1 MRDPVRPP
9 LQPSRPLRHAACAA
23 LLGLLATGCPQ
34 MLIAQGAKMAAGIV
48 ADDRSI
54 AQQTADVGLKGQIEQ
69 ALLSASTS
77 LAASVN
83 VDVFIG
89 RVMLTGV
96 VPDSDARWTAVRTAR
111 SLAGEHEVYDDIEIG
126 TPGGLSSAAGDAVT
140 NKTLGVNLLAGE
152 GLASQSLLHRVV
164 NGTAFVMG
172 EVHSVGQIESVRS
185 IALQTPGVHQV
196 VTHIRLEAAN

>member
-1 MRDPVRPP
+1 MLDPVRSPFP
-9 LQPSRPLRHAACAA
+9 RSRSLWHAALAA
-23 LLGLLATGCPQ
+23 LLGLLASGCPA
-34 MLIAQGAKMAAGIV
+34 MLIAQGAKAAAGIV
-48 ADDRSI
+48 ADNRSI

-69 ALLSASTS
+69 ALLSQSTS

-96 VPDSDARWTAVRTAR
+96 VPDGESRWTAVRIAR
-111 SLAGEHEVYDDIEIG
+111 SIAGEHEVYDDIEIG
-126 TPGGLSSAAGDAVT
+126 ASGGISSAAEDAVT

-164 NGTAFVMG
+164 NGTAFIMG
-172 EVHSVGQIESVRS
+172 EVHGVGQIEAIRS
-185 IALQTPGVHQV
+185 IALQTPGIHQV
-196 VTHIRLEAAN
+196 VTHIRLEQ